1 MTEIKNVS
9 NRKNLS
15 KGSGALWLIIII
27 GIGIAI
33 YFGGSYHFVN
43 TRGGIKVYQKSSFT
57 FEDTYV
63 DMESMSFRE
72 LRYHKDVLWVMANHG
87 DLEYVPGGETLI
99 KVVRAGYSLM
109 ETVNKFDNE
118 YNISSSIQEAGRIT
132 KEKYDELD
140 DKYDISDKVDQA
152 KDYVKDIS
160 NQFNKWLKD
169 Q

>member
-1 MTEIKNVS
+1 MTETQSLFDKKS
-9 NRKNLS
+9 SS
-15 KGSGALWLIIII
+15 KGGGALWLIIVI

-33 YFGGSYHFVN
+33 YFAGSYHFVN
-43 TRGGIKVYQKSSFT
+43 TRGGIKVYPKSNFT

-63 DMESMSFRE
+63 DMQSMSFRE
-72 LRYHKDVLWVMANHG
+72 LRYHKDVLWVMANNG

-109 ETVNKFDNE
+109 ETVNEFDNE